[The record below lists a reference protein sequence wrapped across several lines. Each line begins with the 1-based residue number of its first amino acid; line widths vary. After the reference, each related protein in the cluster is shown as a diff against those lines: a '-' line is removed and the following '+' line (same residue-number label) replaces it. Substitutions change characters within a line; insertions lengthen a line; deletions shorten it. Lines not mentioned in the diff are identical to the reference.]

1 MILRIWQEK
10 LVIVTS
16 VLSEN
21 GIESLFFLGFD
32 GMLSSAVVAI
42 INNIRKSYPFVS
54 LLMWSLHLLTQTSAG
69 HC

>member
-21 GIESLFFLGFD
+21 GIESLFFL
-32 GMLSSAVVAI
+32 
-42 INNIRKSYPFVS
+42 VS
-54 LLMWSLHLLTQTSAG
+54 MVCYLLQWSLS
-69 HC
+69 